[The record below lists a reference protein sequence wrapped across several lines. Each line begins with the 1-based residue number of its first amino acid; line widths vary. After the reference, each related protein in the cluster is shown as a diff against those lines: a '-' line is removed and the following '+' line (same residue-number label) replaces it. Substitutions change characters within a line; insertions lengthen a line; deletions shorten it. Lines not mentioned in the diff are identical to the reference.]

1 MIDYFI
7 QELST
12 YLQGSSPLAYVAVY
26 LGGVLVSF
34 TPCVYP
40 VAPITIAFIGAHG
53 SGSKRK
59 GFVLSIIYVLGMS
72 ITYTALGAIAALSGK
87 VFGQLQTNPWTY
99 MIMAN
104 ICILMGL
111 AMLDVYV
118 LPWRTPQFIARMQPR
133 EKTKGIISSFLIGMA
148 SGLVMGPC
156 TAPVL
161 AVLLGYVATQQN
173 LFFAA
178 TLLFVFAFGLGTF
191 LIILGT
197 FAGLLANLPRSGPW
211 MVRITHLFGWILIGA
226 GEYFLIQSG
235 VLWG

>member
-7 QELST
+7 QELSI

-40 VAPITIAFIGAHG
+40 VAPITIAFIGAHS

-72 ITYTALGAIAALSGK
+72 VTYTALGAIAALSGK
-87 VFGQLQTNPWTY
+87 LFGQLQTNPWTY

-111 AMLDVYV
+111 AMLDAYV

-178 TLLFVFAFGLGTF
+178 TFLFVFAFGLGTF

-211 MVRITHLFGWILIGA
+211 MVRITHLFGWILIGT

>member
-12 YLQGSSPLAYVAVY
+12 YLQSSSLLAFVAVY

-87 VFGQLQTNPWTY
+87 LFGQLQTNPWTY

-156 TAPVL
+156 TTPVL

-211 MVRITHLFGWILIGA
+211 MVRITHLFGWILIGT